1 MQETW
6 VLSLGGEKSP
16 EIGNGKPPQYSCL
29 ENSMDRG
36 TWWSTVC
43 KAAESDTTEQL
54 SMHTEIGYFV
64 WALVAA
70 CELLV
75 AACEI

>member
-1 MQETW
+1 
-6 VLSLGGEKSP
+6 
-16 EIGNGKPPQYSCL
+16 
-29 ENSMDRG
+29 MDRG

-64 WALVAA
+64 LALVAA